1 MKKYT
6 DLGLII
12 FDIIF
17 TFIFLIKGYWIFG
30 TMSIICAICESVDYY
45 RLYNTITND
54 NEKNSDIIF
63 KFVNPYI

>member
-30 TMSIICAICESVDYY
+30 TMSIICAICESINYY
-45 RLYNTITND
+45 KLYFYNKSKNNMFND
-54 NEKNSDIIF
+54 GEA
-63 KFVNPYI
+63 

>member
-30 TMSIICAICESVDYY
+30 TMSIICAIDESIDNY
-45 RLYNTITND
+45 RINFN
-54 NEKNSDIIF
+54 NKSKNNIPHDGEA
-63 KFVNPYI
+63 

>member
-17 TFIFLIKGYWIFG
+17 TIIFLTKEYWIFG
-30 TMSIICAICESVDYY
+30 AMSMVCAICESVNYY
-45 RLYNTITND
+45 LSYFYNKS
-54 NEKNSDIIF
+54 KN
-63 KFVNPYI
+63 NTPHNGETEL

>member
-30 TMSIICAICESVDYY
+30 TMSIICAICESIDYY
-45 RLYNTITND
+45 RLYFYNKS
-54 NEKNSDIIF
+54 KNNMPHDGET
-63 KFVNPYI
+63 

>member
-17 TFIFLIKGYWIFG
+17 TVIFLTKGYWIFG
-30 TMSIICAICESVDYY
+30 VMSMICAICESINYY
-45 RLYNTITND
+45 LSYFHNKS
-54 NEKNSDIIF
+54 KN
-63 KFVNPYI
+63 NPPHNGEAEL

>member
-30 TMSIICAICESVDYY
+30 AMSIICAICESINYY
-45 RLYNTITND
+45 KSYFYNKS
-54 NEKNSDIIF
+54 KNNISYDG
-63 KFVNPYI
+63 KA

>member
-17 TFIFLIKGYWIFG
+17 TFIFLTEGYWIFG
-30 TMSIICAICESVDYY
+30 AMSIICAICESINYY
-45 RLYNTITND
+45 KLYFYNKS
-54 NEKNSDIIF
+54 KNNMTS
-63 KFVNPYI
+63 

>member
-30 TMSIICAICESVDYY
+30 TMSIICAICESIDYY
-45 RLYNTITND
+45 ILYFYNKS
-54 NEKNSDIIF
+54 KNNIPS
-63 KFVNPYI
+63 

>member
-30 TMSIICAICESVDYY
+30 TMSIICAICESINYY
-45 RLYNTITND
+45 KFYFYN
-54 NEKNSDIIF
+54 K
-63 KFVNPYI
+63 